1 MIETV
6 AIIPA
11 RGGSQRIP
19 KKNIRDFC
27 GRPII
32 AWSIETAKNSQLFDR
47 ILVSTDDPQIAEVAQ
62 RYGAEVPFIRP
73 ASLSGNIIG
82 VLPVVQHAVQ
92 YLIESGFEI
101 SMACM
106 IYATAPFLRVRDLM
120 RGRKVLLEND
130 CDYVL
135 SVTEFPYPIQ
145 RALKFTENGRL
156 AMIQP
161 EHILTRSQN
170 LELTFHDAGQFCWGA
185 SQAWLAA
192 LPILN
197 ETTSPV
203 VLPRY
208 LVQDIDTEE
217 DWERATWMFKT
228 LKREKVI

>member
-1 MIETV
+1 MTETV

-62 RYGAEVPFIRP
+62 SYGAEVPFARP

-82 VLPVVQHAVQ
+82 VLPVVQHAVKH
-92 YLIESGFEI
+92 LIESGFEI
-101 SMACM
+101 STACM
-106 IYATAPFLRVRDLM
+106 IYATAPFLRVDDLI
-120 RGRKVLLEND
+120 RGRKVLLENE

-135 SVTEFPYPIQ
+135 SVTDFPYPIQ
-145 RALKFTENGRL
+145 RALKSTENGRL
-156 AMIQP
+156 AMIQQ
-161 EHILTRSQN
+161 EHTLTRSQD
-170 LELTFHDAGQFCWGA
+170 LEHVFHDAGQFCWGA

-192 LPILN
+192 LLN
-197 ETTSPV
+197 FYETASPV
-203 VLPRY
+203 IIPRY

-228 LKREKVI
+228 LKRENVF